1 MCKQIFTDG
10 VGLEGV
16 NPVRCERMKS
26 IHNKSSLV
34 KVELRSPEEKST
46 LLKGKHKLRGTQ
58 LYREIYIRPSH
69 TREERVLRAN
79 MKTIL
84 AELPKAKARNIG

>member
-1 MCKQIFTDG
+1 MCVNIFTDG

-26 IHNKSSLV
+26 YYNKSSVV

-46 LLKGKHKLRGTQ
+46 LLKGKHKLRGTE
-58 LYREIYIRPSH
+58 LYREIYIRLSQ
-69 TREERVLRAN
+69 
-79 MKTIL
+79 
-84 AELPKAKARNIG
+84 